1 MGVINK
7 DGALYFAT
15 GIDNSGLKKDSEE
28 AKRYIQDIANFAKS
42 TGAVL
47 GTAFSVE
54 VLKNFSD
61 EIINA
66 RGEMQMLESSFE
78 VLLGGKGVPAFMDEL
93 KKFAVDSPL
102 SLSNV
107 GDATQMLLAFG
118 VEAENVIPVVKQLGD
133 ISMGNSQKFQSLALA
148 YSQMTSAGKV
158 LSQDLRQ
165 MATAGFNPLGEIAK
179 MTGKTIQEV
188 NKMMDDEQITVKQ
201 VTDAF
206 ASATSEGGKFYGMTQ
221 KQAEGIKGLQ
231 AQLEGAW
238 QGNFNNLGKK
248 NKEAITGMYKIGIS
262 IAENY
267 EKIGRVIASL
277 IATYGAYKAAL
288 VVVTTAESGWTLA
301 QMTKYKWLV
310 LVEKAQRLLY
320 ATMLKNPYVAVT
332 VLVVGLVSAIVALRD
347 RTTMMEKAQKQLN
360 AVLDEANDRKES
372 LKTKGGELISVL
384 TSETATVY
392 QQIKAYKELLTLLP
406 QLKGKSLDEIKAM
419 KPEDIEA
426 LFAERSDQVE
436 IETVRN
442 RYEELTK
449 NIEGYRKKIKEL
461 VTDGADSATISYY
474 REQLGKALAGSKVL
488 KGQLDEISR
497 IQKEAFYQENPEAR
511 RMDLQVF

>member
-28 AKRYIQDIANFAKS
+28 AKRYIQDISDFAKS

-47 GTAFSVE
+47 GTAFSVG

-61 EIINA
+61 EIINV
-66 RGEMQMLESSFE
+66 RGEMQMLETSFE
-78 VLLGGKGVPAFMDEL
+78 VLLGGKGVPAFMSEI
-93 KKFAVDSPL
+93 KQFAVDSPL
-102 SLSNV
+102 SLSGV
-107 GDATQMLLAFG
+107 SQAAQTLLGFN
-118 VEAENVIPVVKQLGD
+118 VEAEKVIPTIKQLGD
-133 ISMGNSQKFQSLALA
+133 ISMGSEQRFQSLALA
-148 YSQMTSAGKV
+148 FAQMSSTGK
-158 LSQDLRQ
+158 LMGQDLLQ
-165 MATAGFNPLGEIAK
+165 MINAGFNPLSVMSEK
-179 MTGKTIQEV
+179 TGKSIADLKKEMESGAISSEMV
-188 NKMMDDEQITVKQ
+188 A
-201 VTDAF
+201 DAF
-206 ASATSEGGKFYGMTQ
+206 ASATAEGGKFYGMTQ

-238 QGNFNNLGKK
+238 QDTYNEMGQKGEKL
-248 NKEAITGMYKIGIS
+248 ITDMYKMGIS
-262 IAENY
+262 VAENY
-267 EKIGRVIASL
+267 EKIGRVITSL

-310 LVEKAQRLLY
+310 MVEKAQKLLN

-332 VLVVGLVSAIVALRD
+332 VLVVGLISAIVALRD

-360 AVLDEANDRKES
+360 AVLNEAKDRKES
-372 LKTKGGELISVL
+372 LKNKGGELISVL

-449 NIEGYRKKIKEL
+449 
-461 VTDGADSATISYY
+461 T
-474 REQLGKALAGSKVL
+474 
-488 KGQLDEISR
+488 
-497 IQKEAFYQENPEAR
+497 
-511 RMDLQVF
+511 